1 MNRRTTGPIDRQT
14 SGSLHW
20 NTCADSSTP
29 TMLTLDENF
38 REFLRLL
45 NAHDARY
52 LIVGGYAVA
61 YHGFVRATGDLDL
74 FVEASQDNAARILQ
88 ALREFGFDVPELRP
102 ELFTRP
108 KSIVRLGREP
118 SKLEIMNDISGVD
131 FETCYASREVALVDG
146 LDLPFL
152 RLDELLINKEASGR
166 PKDRLDVDELRR
178 LTRLRRGRN
187 PGA

>member
-1 MNRRTTGPIDRQT
+1 
-14 SGSLHW
+14 
-20 NTCADSSTP
+20 
-29 TMLTLDENF
+29 MLTLDQNF

-61 YHGFVRATGDLDL
+61 YHGYVRATGDLDL
-74 FVEASQDNAARILQ
+74 FVEASQDNAGRVLQ

-131 FETCYASREVALVDG
+131 FETCHALREIAQVDG

-152 RLDELLINKEASGR
+152 RLEELLTNKDAAGR
-166 PKDRLDVDELRR
+166 PKDRLDADELRR
-178 LTRLRRGRN
+178 LTRLRGRGK
-187 PGA
+187 PGAQ